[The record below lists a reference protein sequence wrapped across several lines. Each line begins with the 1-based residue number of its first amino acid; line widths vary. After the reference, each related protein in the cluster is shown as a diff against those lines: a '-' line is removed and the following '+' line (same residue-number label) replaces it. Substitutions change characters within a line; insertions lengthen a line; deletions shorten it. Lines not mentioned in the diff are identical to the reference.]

1 MPDSNRDSKLPPSP
15 AGDAK
20 GFARQLANVMDLPF
34 VLVGSVVIGAAVGY
48 LLDERFGLSPV
59 LTLILGLLGF
69 GGGMFEVIRRLMV
82 RRTTEKK
89 PTGKPIGKND
99 GE

>member
-1 MPDSNRDSKLPPSP
+1 M
-15 AGDAK
+15 
-20 GFARQLANVMDLPF
+20 
-34 VLVGSVVIGAAVGY
+34 LVGSVLIGAGLGY
-48 LLDERFGLSPV
+48 VLDKRLGISPV

-69 GGGMFEVIRRLMV
+69 GGGMYEIIRRLMV

-89 PTGKPIGKND
+89 PSGKKD

>member
-1 MPDSNRDSKLPPSP
+1 LPDSNRDSRLPPSP
-15 AGDAK
+15 AGDPK
-20 GFARQLANVMDLPF
+20 SFARQLANVMDLPF
-34 VLVGSVVIGAAVGY
+34 MLVGSVLIGAGLGY
-48 LLDERFGLSPV
+48 LLDKRFGISPV

-69 GGGMFEVIRRLMV
+69 GGGMFEVIRRLTV

-89 PTGKPIGKND
+89 PTGKKD